1 MPVRRIRIVTK
12 TKKRRPDLEK
22 SLADLETIVEELE
35 SGELSLDRSLQMF
48 EKGIQLSRECQA
60 ALKKAEQKVQ
70 VLVDDELKDLHA
82 DELGRDD

>member
-1 MPVRRIRIVTK
+1 MTK
-12 TKKRRPDLEK
+12 TKKRHPNLEK

-60 ALKKAEQKVQ
+60 ALKEAEQKVQ
-70 VLVDDELKDLHA
+70 VLVNDELKDLDA
-82 DELGRDD
+82 DGLDQNG

>member
-1 MPVRRIRIVTK
+1 MTK
-12 TKKRRPDLEK
+12 TKKRHPNLEK

-60 ALKKAEQKVQ
+60 ALKEAEQKVQ
-70 VLVDDELKDLHA
+70 VLVNDELKDLDA
-82 DELGRDD
+82 DGLDRNG

>member
-1 MPVRRIRIVTK
+1 MTK

>member
-1 MPVRRIRIVTK
+1 MTK
-12 TKKRRPDLEK
+12 TKKRHPNLEK

-60 ALKKAEQKVQ
+60 ALKEAEQKVQ
-70 VLVDDELKDLHA
+70 VLVDDELKDL
-82 DELGRDD
+82 DTNGMNRDN

>member
-1 MPVRRIRIVTK
+1 MTK

-60 ALKKAEQKVQ
+60 ALKEAEQKVK
-70 VLVDDELKDLHA
+70 VLVDDELKDLDA
-82 DELGRDD
+82 DGLDRNG

>member
-1 MPVRRIRIVTK
+1 MTK

-22 SLADLETIVEELE
+22 SLADLEIIVEELE

>member
-1 MPVRRIRIVTK
+1 MTK

-35 SGELSLDRSLQMF
+35 SGELSLDRSLQIF

-60 ALKKAEQKVQ
+60 ALKEAEQKVQ
-70 VLVDDELKDLHA
+70 VLVDDELKDLDA
-82 DELGRDD
+82 DGLDRDD

>member
-1 MPVRRIRIVTK
+1 VTK
-12 TKKRRPDLEK
+12 TKKRHPNLEK

-60 ALKKAEQKVQ
+60 ALKEAEQKVQ
-70 VLVDDELKDLHA
+70 VLVNDELKDLDA
-82 DELGRDD
+82 DGLDQNG